1 MSKTVTSVVC
11 RGHFRWSVKG
21 RSLERLAKADLTMAT
36 KIFLMHRFL
45 ERDCFM
51 TVFYDRW
58 PPQNSFQF
66 DFSTSSNKKKQEIHS
81 NKYEFIIS
89 LTITRESDFFANVGD
104 AE

>member
-1 MSKTVTSVVC
+1 
-11 RGHFRWSVKG
+11 
-21 RSLERLAKADLTMAT
+21 
-36 KIFLMHRFL
+36 
-45 ERDCFM
+45 M

-58 PPQNSFQF
+58 PPKNSFQF

-104 AE
+104 AEWVCVCVCVPRKRLFFFFRMRAGPT